1 MPLAEFPV
9 WAAPSRMRTRLTFC
23 FAVLATLA
31 ACDASGPTG
40 ASPGGG
46 AAQLGVDGYG
56 RDWVGLYAGAGRGVV
71 GTQNVE
77 VRDAQLT
84 IALDAGSDRIP
95 SCPQCVT
102 ITLDSLFSAINVSLD
117 DPQSVVVQH
126 VTEGLRRSLSMDRF
140 SGGGGTANVLQ
151 VRLTVD
157 SLPGPS
163 SIADMTYLLERR

>member
-1 MPLAEFPV
+1 
-9 WAAPSRMRTRLTFC
+9 MRTRLTFC

-126 VTEGLRRSLSMDRF
+126 VTGPAPVAVHGSLQWGRRHGQRPAGPADRRLA
-140 SGGGGTANVLQ
+140 SGSVVDCRHDVPARAEVGTGG
-151 VRLTVD
+151 
-157 SLPGPS
+157 
-163 SIADMTYLLERR
+163 